1 VGNTRHR
8 CHQPAARSAE
18 EALEVPNQGQLAAA
32 GSRDQFPD
40 ETASLLPGLL
50 AATRTGLPPAS
61 DDELTNNKIHRYLT
75 ASPPALLGAR
85 KTLTVGPVISPI
97 ADAGRRYWPNSP

>member
-1 VGNTRHR
+1 MLRTAPSLPHERAFV
-8 CHQPAARSAE
+8 
-18 EALEVPNQGQLAAA
+18 A
-32 GSRDQFPD
+32 GLRPRPFPD

-61 DDELTNNKIHRYLT
+61 DDELTNSKISRYVT

-85 KTLTVGPVISPI
+85 KGLKGLTNRRMRARMSWCERRVGRPDPPTRFRI
-97 ADAGRRYWPNSP
+97 G